1 MIAASSSSQSTAAA
15 ATNNTTTTTT
25 TPSPQPTSSE
35 STTAT
40 TTTNDVAQVRS
51 LNDKSV
57 DLKYFFQ
64 RPYLIIQDA
73 DTTTTLASGLNGA
86 VLSKWSGDDTLLLE
100 QVAIYPTNFSPN

>member
-25 TPSPQPTSSE
+25 PSPQPTSSE

-40 TTTNDVAQVRS
+40 TTNDVAQVRS
-51 LNDKSV
+51 LNAKSL

-64 RPYLIIQDA
+64 RHYLIIQDA

-100 QVAIYPTNFSPN
+100 QVAKLI

>member
-15 ATNNTTTTTT
+15 ATNNTTTTT

-51 LNDKSV
+51 LNAKSL

-64 RPYLIIQDA
+64 RHYLIIQDA

-100 QVAIYPTNFSPN
+100 QVAKLI

>member
-15 ATNNTTTTTT
+15 ATNNTTTTT

-51 LNDKSV
+51 LNAKSV
-57 DLKYFFQ
+57 DLNTFFFQ